1 MFPQA
6 STNHFNVNKSKW
18 IFLVE
23 IITPKM
29 MRFPFIT
36 RAIDLAAN
44 DLNLKL
50 IKFNL
55 KFTQVYINLEFIF
68 RILFLFFNLN
78 VI

>member
-1 MFPQA
+1 
-6 STNHFNVNKSKW
+6 
-18 IFLVE
+18 
-23 IITPKM
+23 

-68 RILFLFFNLN
+68 IIPFLFFNLN